1 LMLKKSAVV
10 GGGNP
15 VTMFKGFLVDI
26 KNGLFGTAAL
36 QAGDFQA
43 AASQTVGPFKPLPA
57 GGWYSLDLSGAGGS
71 INKLG
76 TGLTQM
82 RLRFRLDDNN
92 NGVANYLSLFSG
104 NATPANRPQLI
115 ITYYVP

>member
-1 LMLKKSAVV
+1 MRMKSEYPVCTRRVFWQGLM
-10 GGGNP
+10 
-15 VTMFKGFLVDI
+15 VDI
-26 KNGLFGTAAL
+26 KNGSFGTAAL

-43 AASQTVGPFKPLPA
+43 AASQSMGPFKPVPA

-71 INKLG
+71 INTLG

-82 RLRFRLDDNN
+82 RLRFKLDDNN
-92 NGVANYLSLFSG
+92 NAVANYLRLFSG
-104 NATPANRPQLI
+104 NAPDAANRPQLI